1 MLRMEKLCAAIGF
14 TKEMI
19 ESLLTKKEAI
29 RCNGRIYSEEHR
41 RKFDIRN
48 DIFKIEKNPT
58 DDSKLVLTINR
69 QPIGEW
75 FKEQFGK
82 LKHNLCEPIEEPKR
96 NRGLRV

>member
-1 MLRMEKLCAAIGF
+1 MGNGF
-14 TKEMI
+14 AFVARQKHFQRE
-19 ESLLTKKEAI
+19 
-29 RCNGRIYSEEHR
+29 R
-41 RKFDIRN
+41 
-48 DIFKIEKNPT
+48 NPT
-58 DDSKLVLTINR
+58 DNNKLVLTINR